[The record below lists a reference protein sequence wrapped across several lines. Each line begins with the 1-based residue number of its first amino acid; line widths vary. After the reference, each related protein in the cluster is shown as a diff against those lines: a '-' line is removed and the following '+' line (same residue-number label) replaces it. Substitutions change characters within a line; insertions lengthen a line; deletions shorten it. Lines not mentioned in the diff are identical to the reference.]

1 MGVSAGASALIT
13 GANKG
18 IGFEIA
24 RQLGQAGLQIII
36 GARNRERGAEAAHKL
51 ADEGIAARYLHID
64 LTDPASADQAAADIR
79 SREGAL
85 KILVNNAGISD
96 PRDGSPEHAELGAVR
111 RVVETNFLGTL
122 SVTQAMLPLLR
133 KGSPA
138 RIINLS
144 SGLGSMAL
152 NSDPDWEYAR
162 YKLIGY
168 SASKAAV
175 NMLTVQLAAALKDA
189 GIRVNAADPGFT
201 ATNLNGYQGHQT
213 IPQGA
218 AEAVRLALSEED
230 GVTGGYFATYGRL
243 PW

>member
-1 MGVSAGASALIT
+1 MT
-13 GANKG
+13 
-18 IGFEIA
+18 
-24 RQLGQAGLQIII
+24 
-36 GARNRERGAEAAHKL
+36 
-51 ADEGIAARYLHID
+51 
-64 LTDPASADQAAADIR
+64 
-79 SREGAL
+79 
-85 KILVNNAGISD
+85 
-96 PRDGSPEHAELGAVR
+96 
-111 RVVETNFLGTL
+111 
-122 SVTQAMLPLLR
+122 
-133 KGSPA
+133 
-138 RIINLS
+138 
-144 SGLGSMAL
+144 L

-189 GIRVNAADPGFT
+189 SIQVNAADPGFT

-230 GVTGGYFATYGRL
+230 SVTGGYFATNGRL